1 MREFVVDASAALA
14 WLVQTQATSRS
25 AAFLAE
31 RDQDRLLAP
40 YIFSWE
46 VGNVL
51 LSLHRRRALST
62 GAHGAVLVELA
73 ALEVDV
79 QPAPP
84 RRDVEDLAAFARVS
98 RFSLF
103 DAAYVK
109 LAIERG
115 AELVSRD
122 AEMLAIATEQ
132 GVPCID
138 LRGPVT

>member
-1 MREFVVDASAALA
+1 VKEFVVDASAALA

-51 LSLHRRRALST
+51 LSLHRRRALSA
-62 GAHGAVLVELA
+62 GAHGVVLADLA

-79 QPAPP
+79 QPKG
-84 RRDVEDLAAFARVS
+84 DIEDLAVFARVS

-122 AEMLAIATEQ
+122 AEMLAIAAEQ

-138 LRGPVT
+138 LRGPAT